1 MLPTPSFSQ
10 GDSYI
15 HRLDPRIRLLM
26 LFSFSLWCIANANL
40 MALTL
45 GLLLTLVAV
54 QLASL
59 SWRVVWRRLL
69 PVNLFVVLLL
79 LLLPLS
85 VMGGEQWQI
94 GILAF
99 SSEGFW
105 RAVVMG
111 MQANAVMLAVIALVA
126 TLELN
131 TLGQALHS
139 LRVPSKLIHLLLLTV
154 RYLSVLQETW
164 QQLATAMRVRGFQL
178 KANWHT
184 YHSIGNLIGM
194 LLVRAMMRARR
205 IELAMKC
212 RGYRGE
218 LYCWAE
224 FQLNYRD
231 ALAFCGF
238 ASVLCVISFF
248 PFSSV

>member
-1 MLPTPSFSQ
+1 MISNPTFSQ
-10 GDSYI
+10 GTSYI

-26 LFSFSLWCIANANL
+26 LLSFSLWCIANAHL
-40 MALTL
+40 TALTL
-45 GLLLTLVAV
+45 GLLLSLVGV
-54 QLASL
+54 QLAAL
-59 SWRVVWRRLL
+59 SWRAVWRHLL

-79 LLLPLS
+79 LLLPFS
-85 VMGGEQWQI
+85 VSGGEQWQV
-94 GILAF
+94 GMLTF
-99 SSEGFW
+99 YSEGFW

-111 MQANAVMLAVIALVA
+111 MQANAVMLALIVLVA
-126 TLELN
+126 TLELS

-154 RYLSVLQETW
+154 RYLNVLHDTW
-164 QQLATAMRVRGFQL
+164 QQLTTAMRVRGFQL

-218 LYCWAE
+218 LYCLAE
-224 FQLNYRD
+224 FQLSYRD
-231 ALAFCGF
+231 AFAFCGF
-238 ASVLCVISFF
+238 ASVLCVISFILT
-248 PFSSV
+248 